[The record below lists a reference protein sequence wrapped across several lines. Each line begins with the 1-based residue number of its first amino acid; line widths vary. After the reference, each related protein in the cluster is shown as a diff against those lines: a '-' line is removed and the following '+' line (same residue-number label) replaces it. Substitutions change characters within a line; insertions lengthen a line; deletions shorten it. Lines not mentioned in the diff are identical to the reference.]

1 MLTATLPMNSSD
13 STERRN
19 NMAPKK
25 SGLGRGLGS
34 LLTDNSIEENSS
46 VQPMKLNLMD
56 IEPNK
61 EQARKI
67 FDEAALSELADS
79 IAQHGVLQ
87 PLLVRPLLG
96 GGYQL
101 IAGERR
107 WRASRMAGLTQVP
120 VIIKELSDDEAAV
133 ISLIENLQREDL
145 NPVEEAFGFSSL
157 IKDFNLTQEEAAQ
170 RVGKSRPAVA
180 NALRLLKLPESVIEL
195 VRENKLSAGHAR
207 TLVAIEDEKVLV
219 SVANLIVEKG
229 LSVRETEKLVKSLT
243 AEKKPS
249 KTKKSTRNPFFDE
262 VELSLNNSLGR
273 KAKVVTKNGKESGT
287 LEIDFYDKEDL
298 ARIAKILAALE

>member
-1 MLTATLPMNSSD
+1 
-13 STERRN
+13 
-19 NMAPKK
+19 MAPKK

-34 LLTDNSIEENSS
+34 LLADNSLEETSGAQS
-46 VQPMKLNLMD
+46 VKLNLMD

-61 EQARKI
+61 DQARKI

-87 PLLVRPLLG
+87 PLLVRPMIG

-101 IAGERR
+101 VAGERR
-107 WRASRMAGLTQVP
+107 WRASRIAGLTQVP
-120 VIIKELSDDEAAV
+120 VVIKELSDTEAAV

-145 NPVEEAFGFSSL
+145 NPVEEALGYASL
-157 IKDFNLTQEEAAQ
+157 IKDFSLTQEEAAEK
-170 RVGKSRPAVA
+170 VGKSRPAVA
-180 NALRLLKLPESVIEL
+180 NSLRLLKLPEAVLDMI
-195 VRENKLSAGHAR
+195 RENKLSAGHA
-207 TLVAIEDEKVLV
+207 KVLV
-219 SVANLIVEKG
+219 ALDNEKLIISTAELIIEKK

-243 AEKKPS
+243 AEKKE
-249 KTKKSTRNPFFDE
+249 TKKVPTRHTFFDE

-273 KAKVVTKNGKESGT
+273 KAKVITKNGKESGT
-287 LEIDFYDKEDL
+287 LEIAFYDKDDL